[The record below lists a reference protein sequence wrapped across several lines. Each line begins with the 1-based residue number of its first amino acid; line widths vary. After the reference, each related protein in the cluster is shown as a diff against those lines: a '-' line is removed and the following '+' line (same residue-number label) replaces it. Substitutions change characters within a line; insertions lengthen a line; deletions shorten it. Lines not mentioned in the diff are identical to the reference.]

1 MMTTLASLVKIVLTK
16 LGCTRC
22 KHEWFP
28 RTTESPKVCP
38 KCNSPYW
45 DKPVKYKTV
54 SETQKERWEKD

>member
-1 MMTTLASLVKIVLTK
+1 MMTTLADLVKIVLTK

-22 KHEWFP
+22 EHEWFP

-54 SETQKERWEKD
+54 SETQKERKRD